1 MEGVAARVCVCQV
14 LKIRQMLTEVLLEVT
29 NQEIENVVTET
40 IEEAKSKALH
50 WVEKGRKFVV
60 FRSL

>member
-40 IEEAKSKALH
+40 IEEARSKAH
-50 WVEKGRKFVV
+50 FIG
-60 FRSL
+60 